1 LWGLF
6 RNLFL
11 FGIRPTKPL
20 GWWEGG
26 EILGGKDEL
35 AGGTWLGCTRDGK
48 IAFITNVREVK
59 SIPQAKSRG
68 DLTLR
73 FLEVNF
79 LAVWF

>member
-1 LWGLF
+1 M
-6 RNLFL
+6 
-11 FGIRPTKPL
+11 

-35 AGGTWLGCTRDGK
+35 SGGTWLGCNRDGK

-59 SIPQAKSRG
+59 SIPQAKTRG

-79 LAVWF
+79 LSVWC